1 MLVCFA
7 SVVVVCLLGSCLV
20 SETFARHRIYKLSLT
35 LHLHPTVTGFGQGI
49 AVRFVE
55 EGAKVVLISRSPCD
69 DTLKQIEAI
78 DGFKGLPEDVALWV
92 KGDISDEASCNAVAA
107 ASVARFGPHIDVL
120 VNNAA
125 LFVFKSVE
133 DATGEHESEVRA
145 LHVSARL
152 TLFLCS

>member
-1 MLVCFA
+1 M
-7 SVVVVCLLGSCLV
+7 
-20 SETFARHRIYKLSLT
+20 
-35 LHLHPTVTGFGQGI
+35 
-49 AVRFVE
+49 E

-69 DTLKQIEAI
+69 DTLKQIAAI
-78 DGFKGLPEDVALWV
+78 EGFTGAPEDVALWV

-133 DATGEHESEVRA
+133 DATGESYCTESFSMWRRPPSHA
-145 LHVSARL
+145 
-152 TLFLCS
+152 FLLLQRRTGTAVPA